1 MVRRKGSD
9 GVTDSETMCTVTVSM
24 PACSMP
30 RIGVDGNASPRSP
43 QHERAGTVGAGVAP
57 SVDILPE
64 PLPEPFA
71 EGPRAR

>member
-1 MVRRKGSD
+1 MVHCKGLD
-9 GVTDSETMCTVTVSM
+9 GATACRTTRTVTVAI

-43 QHERAGTVGAGVAP
+43 RHERAGTVGAGAAP

-71 EGPRAR
+71 DGPRAR

>member
-9 GVTDSETMCTVTVSM
+9 GLTDRQSTRTVTVSM

-43 QHERAGTVGAGVAP
+43 RHERAGTVGAGAAP

>member
-9 GVTDSETMCTVTVSM
+9 GVTDCQTTRTVTVSM

-43 QHERAGTVGAGVAP
+43 RHERAGTVGAGAAP

-64 PLPEPFA
+64 PLPEPLA
-71 EGPRAR
+71 DGPRAR

>member
-9 GVTDSETMCTVTVSM
+9 GLTDRQSTRTVTVSM

-43 QHERAGTVGAGVAP
+43 RHERTGMVGAGAAP

-64 PLPEPFA
+64 PLPEPLA
-71 EGPRAR
+71 DGPRAR